1 MFKKIALISSLTL
14 VIIIAFS
21 FSIIG
26 LMKSRGGEL
35 PQEKQERLPVD
46 KNEQGE
52 RTTSREDNT
61 SLTLKEVLK
70 HPSRYNGKKIT
81 IDCYYYSSFEKVV
94 LASTVI
100 IHKEGWRYVSDDGVW
115 INWAINPPED
125 LFEKLIQIEIGLD
138 GMPDLYGRVEVEGI
152 FSLMKG
158 VGHDGMYK
166 YAFEIYKFRV
176 YDESLG
182 KFVPEK

>member
-1 MFKKIALISSLTL
+1 MLKKIVLISFL

-70 HPSRYNGKKIT
+70 HPSRYNNKKIR
-81 IDCYYYSSFEKVV
+81 IDCYYYEALEKVV
-94 LASTVI
+94 LVSKVI
-100 IHKEGWRYVSDDGVW
+100 SHEGDWRSLMGGEVW
-115 INWAINPPED
+115 VYWGIDPPED
-125 LFEKLIQIEIGLD
+125 LFKKLNQLPGIGSR
-138 GMPDLYGRVEVEGI
+138 PDLYGRVKVEGI
-152 FSLMKG
+152 FRCTKG
-158 VGHDGMYK
+158 AGHDGMYE
-166 YAFEIYKFRV
+166 YTFEIYKFRV